1 MTSKA
6 LLYVG
11 LAVGVIGMGA
21 AIAYGTANQQNY
33 VQEDAVL
40 APAAQEGAFTSES
53 GLGAQLNKEQWHED
67 PFGDIAQKVREEAGK

>member
-1 MTSKA
+1 MASKA
-6 LLYVG
+6 LLYIG

-21 AIAYGTANQQNY
+21 AIAYGTMNQQNY